1 VKVGADAGMIA
12 AQPMQDLPAD
22 EPVVT
27 RGCST
32 PCSASNRAVD
42 MLSGVR
48 VRSLKVERERPDR
61 RAHASVLP
69 RLLW

>member
-32 PCSASNRAVD
+32 PRATV
-42 MLSGVR
+42 S
-48 VRSLKVERERPDR
+48 
-61 RAHASVLP
+61 
-69 RLLW
+69 